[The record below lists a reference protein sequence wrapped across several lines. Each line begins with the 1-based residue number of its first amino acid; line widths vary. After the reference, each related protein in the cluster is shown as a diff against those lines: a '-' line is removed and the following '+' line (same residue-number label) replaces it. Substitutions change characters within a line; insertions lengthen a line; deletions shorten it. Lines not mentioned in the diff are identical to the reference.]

1 MVAFNLGEITTRWNK
16 GKSIDPIPPI
26 TNVFFPHLILQEEK
40 QREVYAPPIF
50 SNNPPSAI
58 AVKNTN
64 MITSS
69 KVPRCAHY
77 GILIRPHSRQ
87 MFYKKISKPADS
99 DIGNCW
105 LSLTKQC
112 SWSQFHKC
120 FKSHGIVLSINP
132 NSFMHVFS
140 RSMDS
145 VSNFKSNLFIDS

>member
-1 MVAFNLGEITTRWNK
+1 MCF
-16 GKSIDPIPPI
+16 S
-26 TNVFFPHLILQEEK
+26 LILQEEK
-40 QREVYAPPIF
+40 QREVFAPPIF

-132 NSFMHVFS
+132 NSFMFS
-140 RSMDS
+140 HDQWI
-145 VSNFKSNLFIDS
+145 LFQILRVIYLLIHNYLILKY